1 MLQGQDYLSVVFS
14 DVVQIPRTM
23 PGIKQST
30 INIYWTNEWDNFLL
44 FTNEKNQVNEVR
56 AKLIL
61 MKGSR
66 KHVTLLRRCQK
77 YSIDWC

>member
-14 DVVQIPRTM
+14 DVVQTPRTM

-30 INIYWTNEWDNFLL
+30 VNIYWTNEWDNFLL

-66 KHVTLLRRCQK
+66 KQVIILRRCQK
-77 YSIDWC
+77 YSIDWH

>member
-1 MLQGQDYLSVVFS
+1 MLQGQEYLSVVFS

-30 INIYWTNEWDNFLL
+30 VNIYWTNEWDNFLL

-66 KHVTLLRRCQK
+66 KQVTLLRRCQK

>member
-1 MLQGQDYLSVVFS
+1 MLQGQDYLPVVFS
-14 DVVQIPRTM
+14 DVVQTPRTM

-56 AKLIL
+56 AK
-61 MKGSR
+61 
-66 KHVTLLRRCQK
+66 
-77 YSIDWC
+77 